1 MAVTRN
7 QTFSLD
13 DVETSR
19 ENDFINEHKNC
30 VSSSAMGEK
39 IEYRFIPGSVGT
51 VVILRCLICGKEKN
65 ITNFSNW

>member
-39 IEYRFIPGSVGT
+39 IEYRFIPGGVGT